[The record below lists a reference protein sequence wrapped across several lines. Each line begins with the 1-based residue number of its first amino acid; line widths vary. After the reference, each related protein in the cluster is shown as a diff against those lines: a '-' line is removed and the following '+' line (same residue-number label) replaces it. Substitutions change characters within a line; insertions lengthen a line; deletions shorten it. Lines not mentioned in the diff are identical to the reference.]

1 MYLII
6 NLLIERLFRIKN
18 CISFISSA
26 KSSAAYSNR
35 QAGVHSWLVCVGASK
50 KYTTSDTVHKDGINA

>member
-1 MYLII
+1 VYLII

-35 QAGVHSWLVCVGASK
+35 RQAGVHSWLVCVGASK
-50 KYTTSDTVHKDGINA
+50 KIYNFRHCS